1 MKDRFPMHL
10 QDCLFFKQE
19 FKLKVVC
26 FTGARFQ
33 WETVIGFSYGKA
45 VWNTNGD
52 VKFSRD
58 LLA

>member
-1 MKDRFPMHL
+1 MHL

-33 WETVIGFSYGKA
+33 GENVIGFSDGKA
-45 VWNTNGD
+45 DWNTNGN
-52 VKFSRD
+52 VTFSRG

>member
-19 FKLKVVC
+19 FKLKEVC

-33 WETVIGFSYGKA
+33 GENVIGFSDGKA

-52 VKFSRD
+52 VTFSRD